1 MKDLII
7 FSVSKGSKIVGPNGS
22 VVIIGSDVPDNAL
35 DLIEAGA
42 TYLMFKKEAKD
53 QLKKLPKDRLVKI
66 LDMRKSQKLIHDVS
80 VLEMALAEKE
90 AGKDKSDLPVIKEKS
105 TTS

>member
-1 MKDLII
+1 MKDVII
-7 FSVSKGSKIVGPNGS
+7 FSVKKGSHIICPDGS
-22 VVIIGSDVPDNAL
+22 VIIINEVPEDAL

-53 QLKKLPKDRLVKI
+53 QLKKLPRERLLKI
-66 LDMRKSQKLIHDVS
+66 IGMRKSQNLTHDVS

-90 AGKDKSDLPVIKEKS
+90 AGKDKNDPPVNNKAV
-105 TTS
+105 TS